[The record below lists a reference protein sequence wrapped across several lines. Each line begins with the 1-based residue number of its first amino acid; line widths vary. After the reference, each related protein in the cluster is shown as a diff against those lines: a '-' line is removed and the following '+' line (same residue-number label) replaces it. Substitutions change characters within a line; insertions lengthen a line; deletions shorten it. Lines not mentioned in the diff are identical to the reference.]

1 MTQDTFSVIF
11 LEYRIRKYEHFL
23 KVTFHSFAAHLK
35 DYFSARSNLTYSND
49 GTLNFTLWKDGSV
62 ALFSDNDLD
71 ANVVADI
78 CGKIWN
84 KKKKL
89 YHGKRTYKA
98 NKAIRCYRD
107 THNNVDIHNQLCAYG
122 NWDYRTRRKQM
133 RVPMCQITY
142 FNHLV

>member
-1 MTQDTFSVIF
+1 MGISIALFLGTPRVPCVPNVIKGKNSAVGKKLSKHKRGTQYT
-11 LEYRIRKYEHFL
+11 L
-23 KVTFHSFAAHLK
+23 HS
-35 DYFSARSNLTYSND
+35 SD

-62 ALFSDNDLD
+62 VLFADNDFD

-98 NKAIRCYRD
+98 NEAIRCYRD

-142 FNHLV
+142 FNYLV